1 MHLASGDVLT
11 IENLL
16 YAAICG
22 SYNDAFHVLGVLIAG
37 STQNFINQMNDRA
50 AACGATDTTYAV
62 DISGYRDASVTTA
75 EDTARI
81 ALIAAQN
88 ELYVKIASASSYRK
102 NGLSIDNR
110 NALISGKETNLY
122 YNAKCRG
129 MSAGYTN
136 RAGNCVVSLYESNG
150 GHYVGVVL
158 GGADG
163 DDGTNHAYALSN
175 SLIRWVDKTYTY
187 LEILSP
193 DTVICTLPVTV
204 SDLTSEIEVKA
215 RESIRYFLPADCEV
229 GKDVIYSLRLS
240 YTSLEAPVTEGIPVG
255 YVAILYQGKVIGSA
269 TLYTAGSAERSSF
282 VSSLNAMQDLIK
294 SRRFLAGAIFFVV
307 VTTAWLTT
315 EALLLRRRR
324 HRWDK
329 YFSEKLEAPERM
341 ARKKPSQPKAQ
352 SRPNGK

>member
-1 MHLASGDVLT
+1 MKQRTQLNRLTCLALSLVFLFLSLQVTAFAEEPSPPSMEEATSVWFSHIESDRLICSKEADANVGAGSSVKVMAGLLFCELLQGYLVEEIYITDALLEFVPPMPGRSLHVEAGDVVT
-11 IENLL
+11 VQQLL

-50 AACGATDTTYAV
+50 ATCGATDTTYAV

-163 DDGTNHAYALSN
+163 
-175 SLIRWVDKTYTY
+175 
-187 LEILSP
+187 EQ
-193 DTVICTLPVTV
+193 
-204 SDLTSEIEVKA
+204 E
-215 RESIRYFLPADCEV
+215 
-229 GKDVIYSLRLS
+229 
-240 YTSLEAPVTEGIPVG
+240 EGGGEHIAKHHHGQV
-255 YVAILYQGKVIGSA
+255 
-269 TLYTAGSAERSSF
+269 
-282 VSSLNAMQDLIK
+282 
-294 SRRFLAGAIFFVV
+294 
-307 VTTAWLTT
+307 
-315 EALLLRRRR
+315 
-324 HRWDK
+324 
-329 YFSEKLEAPERM
+329 
-341 ARKKPSQPKAQ
+341 
-352 SRPNGK
+352 